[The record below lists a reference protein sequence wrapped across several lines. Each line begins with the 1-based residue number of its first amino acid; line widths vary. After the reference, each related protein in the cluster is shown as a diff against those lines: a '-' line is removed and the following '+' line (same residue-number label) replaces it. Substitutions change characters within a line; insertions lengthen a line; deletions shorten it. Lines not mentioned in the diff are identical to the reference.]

1 MAASIAV
8 DASYIERQAVK
19 YMQDAAAHVAVVVDT
34 EGNPTGT
41 ETISA
46 GVGPSSAKQCTGVR
60 AGPEE
65 NQKKEP
71 RHTTAREQSDTD
83 AVIDDIFALNE
94 KEDKKN
100 RKKKKEKK
108 KEKKKK
114 KNDVDN
120 HTDERGEL
128 IAETEKHKK
137 KKRTRAV

>member
-94 KEDKKN
+94 KEDKKKK

-108 KEKKKK
+108 KKK
-114 KNDVDN
+114 KNDDLDN

-137 KKRTRAV
+137 KKQTRAV